1 MEKTDVLIQLAEQL
15 IKIGE
20 RNQNVISTYNFN
32 YRIKKDEIYKV
43 FDKEIIDK
51 WLDYFKVNPGGEEA
65 NSQFNSLSDFNI
77 TKPNINYDEYFYLLL
92 PMNALQNLH

>member
-51 WLDYFKVNPGGEEA
+51 
-65 NSQFNSLSDFNI
+65 
-77 TKPNINYDEYFYLLL
+77 
-92 PMNALQNLH
+92 